1 MAKFTDKFF
10 LQSIRRKV
18 IAAFLIGAIA
28 IGLSWVVTRVGFEE
42 MLFTVNK
49 LSTPNEKLK
58 VVNNLFRSITQL
70 DQLQRVQAIKNPN
83 KPYAAFKKESDYL
96 LKTLDTLRELS
107 TSNPLQVRRLDSME
121 TILRSRDK
129 LFMSY
134 LKLRKDLV
142 HNEALS
148 RRIQGVSKYIAK
160 NNKPKVD
167 TSIVITNQRYVTTT
181 TLPNADT
188 LQIVIKKKPKKS
200 FLSRLFGGRKEE
212 PVLPALKQV
221 EEELKIQVDT
231 LAVAKQDSSIW
242 KIQKM
247 MRRMEREQHDRT
259 TKLLNR
265 ELALIHTNNQL
276 HTQLL
281 AILHVI
287 EAEEINLDKQNS
299 HQATEVVRASIS
311 RMNGI
316 MVVFFAVAAFLAYLI
331 LIDIARSHQYRKQL
345 IAAKEEAEHLGQVK
359 QRFLA
364 NMSHEIRTPLQAI
377 IGFAEQVHQQP
388 QPKREALEAI
398 YRSAEHL
405 LQIVNEVLD
414 YSRIT
419 SGKFTFEQ
427 QVFNMHQLI
436 ADVIQ
441 TMRVPAEQK
450 SLALILKSTLPAS
463 LYVSGDAFRLRQVL
477 YNLLGN
483 AIKFTHTGSVV
494 LQVEH
499 TPGEDMVDIS
509 FSVIDTGIGIPAP
522 ELERI
527 FYLFEQADASVVRT
541 HGGTGLGLSI
551 AKTLV
556 ESQNGTIDVGSEPG
570 VGSCFVIKLPFA
582 LATAPEPEVPG
593 LPVHQP
599 LKYISPNSPNGKV
612 LVVDDDAFIIQL
624 CSTILNKYGILN
636 TCTSNAAAILNQP
649 WDSNIKLVLMDIRM
663 PEINGL
669 ELCRRLRKKVGKNV
683 KIVALTAQALPEER
697 EAILAEG
704 FDGILMKPFREQE
717 LLAWI
722 NAQQITGTGILP
734 ESTPD
739 VLVTPAAV
747 ELDLSLLTRMTGNDD
762 EQLRAIL
769 NQFIWDTEQD
779 IDELEISLEE
789 EAPETVAA
797 IVHRLAGRTGQVGAK
812 ELAERLRQIEVA
824 LNNQQPLAQVTPE
837 LEPLQQEV
845 KELTKKIIQKVKSL
859 KTVPAK

>member
-28 IGLSWVVTRVGFEE
+28 IGLSWIVTRVGFEE

-49 LSTPNEKLK
+49 LSTPNEKLQ
-58 VVNNLFRSITQL
+58 VVNNLFQSITQL

-83 KPYAAFKKESDYL
+83 QPYAAFKKESEYL
-96 LKTLDTLRELS
+96 LKTLDTLRDLS
-107 TSNPLQVRRLDSME
+107 TSNPVQVRRLDSME

-148 RRIQGVSKYIAK
+148 RRIQAVSKYIVK

-167 TSIVITNQRYVTTT
+167 TSIIVTNQRYVTTT
-181 TLPNADT
+181 TVPNADT
-188 LQIVIKKKPKKS
+188 LQPVVVKKKPKKS
-200 FLSRLFGGRKEE
+200 FFSRLFRSRKEE
-212 PVLPALKQV
+212 PVPPALKQV

-231 LAVAKQDSSIW
+231 LAVARQDSSIW

-247 MRRMEREQHDRT
+247 MRRMEREQHQRT

-265 ELALIHTNNQL
+265 ELALINTNNQL

-287 EAEEINLDKQNS
+287 EAEEINVDKQNS
-299 HQATEVVRASIS
+299 QQATEVVRASIS

-427 QVFNMHQLI
+427 QVFNMHQVI
-436 ADVIQ
+436 ADIIQ

-450 SLALILKSTLPAS
+450 SLALILKSTIPAT
-463 LYVSGDAFRLRQVL
+463 LFVSGDAFRLRQVL

-494 LQVEH
+494 LQVDYIA
-499 TPGEDMVDIS
+499 GQGKVDIT
-509 FSVIDTGIGIPAP
+509 FSVTDTGIGIPAP

-556 ESQNGTIDVGSEPG
+556 ESQNGSIEVGSEPG
-570 VGSCFVIKLPFA
+570 VGSCFVVKLPFL
-582 LATAPEPEVPG
+582 LAMAPVEEVPA
-593 LPVHQP
+593 LPTNHP
-599 LKYISPNSPNGKV
+599 LRFISEGKPSGKV
-612 LVVDDDAFIIQL
+612 LVVDDDAFILQL
-624 CSTILNKYGILN
+624 CRTILNKYGILN
-636 TCTSNAAAILNQP
+636 TCTSDAALVLNQD
-649 WDSNIKLVLMDIRM
+649 WDPTNKLVLMDIRM

-669 ELCRRLRKKVGKNV
+669 ELCRGLRQKVGNAV

-697 EAILAEG
+697 EVILAEG
-704 FDGILMKPFREQE
+704 FDGILMKPFREPE
-717 LLAWI
+717 LLSWI
-722 NAQQITGTGILP
+722 NAQHITGSVVAPLP
-734 ESTPD
+734 VAATTTSPD
-739 VLVTPAAV
+739 
-747 ELDLSLLTRMTGNDD
+747 LDLSLLIKMTGNDED
-762 EQLRAIL
+762 QLRTIL

-779 IDELEISLEE
+779 LDELEISLEE
-789 EAPETVAA
+789 EAPEAVAEL
-797 IVHRLAGRTGQVGAK
+797 VHRLAGRTGQVGAQD
-812 ELAERLRQIEVA
+812 LAARLRQVEVA
-824 LNNQQPLAQVTPE
+824 LNNQQLLSELLPE
-837 LEPLQQEV
+837 LEALQPEV
-845 KELTKKIIQKVKSL
+845 KELTKKIVQKVKSL
-859 KTVPAK
+859 ITVPVK

>member
-58 VVNNLFRSITQL
+58 VVNNLFQSITQL

-83 KPYAAFKKESDYL
+83 QPYAAFKKESEYL
-96 LKTLDTLRELS
+96 LQTLDTLRDLS

-181 TLPNADT
+181 TVPNADT
-188 LQIVIKKKPKKS
+188 LQPLVVKKKPRKS
-200 FLSRLFGGRKEE
+200 FFSRLFGSRKEE
-212 PVLPALKQV
+212 PVIPALKQV

-299 HQATEVVRASIS
+299 QQATEVVRASIS

-388 QPKREALEAI
+388 QPKREALDAI

-419 SGKFTFEQ
+419 SGKFTFED
-427 QVFNMHQLI
+427 QVFNMHQVI
-436 ADVIQ
+436 ADVIN

-450 SLALILKSTLPAS
+450 SLALILKSTIPTS
-463 LYVSGDAFRLRQVL
+463 LFVSGDAFRLRQVL

-483 AIKFTHTGSVV
+483 AIKFTHTGSVM
-494 LQVEH
+494 LQVDCA
-499 TPGEDMVDIS
+499 PGKGLVDIT

-556 ESQNGTIDVGSEPG
+556 ESQNGTIEVGSEPG
-570 VGSCFVIKLPFA
+570 VGSCFVVKMPFA
-582 LATAPEPEVPG
+582 LAMAPVAAAPE
-593 LPVHQP
+593 LPASQP
-599 LKYISPNSPNGKV
+599 LKFIAPGNPSGKV
-612 LVVDDDAFIIQL
+612 LVVDDDAFILQL
-624 CSTILNKYGILN
+624 CSTILNKFNILN
-636 TCTSNAAAILNQP
+636 TCTSDAAAVLNQP
-649 WDSNIKLVLMDIRM
+649 WDPTIKLVLMDIRM

-669 ELCRRLRKKVGKNV
+669 ELCRGLRQKVGKLV
-683 KIVALTAQALPEER
+683 KMVALTAQALPEER
-697 EAILAEG
+697 EIILAEG
-704 FDGILMKPFREQE
+704 FDGILMKPFREPE

-722 NAQQITGTGILP
+722 NDQHIIGGGITP
-734 ESTPD
+734 EP
-739 VLVTPAAV
+739 TPALALPTA
-747 ELDLSLLTRMTGNDD
+747 ELDLSLLTKMTGNDE

-769 NQFIWDTEQD
+769 NQFIWDSEQD
-779 IDELEISLEE
+779 LDELEISLEE
-789 EAPETVAA
+789 EAPESVAEL
-797 IVHRLAGRTGQVGAK
+797 VHRLAGRTGQVGAPD
-812 ELAERLRQIEVA
+812 LAGRLRQIEVA
-824 LNNQQPLAQVTPE
+824 LNNQQPLSTVMPD
-837 LEPLQQEV
+837 LVPLQQEL
-845 KELTKKIIQKVKSL
+845 KELNKKIKQKIKSL
-859 KTVPAK
+859 ETVPVK

>member
-28 IGLSWVVTRVGFEE
+28 IGLAWIVTKVGFEE
-42 MLFTVNK
+42 MLSTVNR

-58 VVNNLFRSITQL
+58 VVNTLFRSITQL
-70 DQLQRVQAIKNPN
+70 DQLQRVQAIKNPD
-83 KPYAAFKKESDYL
+83 KPYAEFKKGSEYL
-96 LKTLDTLRELS
+96 VKTLDTLRVLS
-107 TSNPLQVRRLDSME
+107 ANNPLQVQRLDSMT

-129 LFMSY
+129 LFLSY

-148 RRIQGVSKYIAK
+148 KRIHAVSNYIAK
-160 NNKPKVD
+160 NNKPKID

-188 LQIVIKKKPKKS
+188 LQIVVKKKPKKS
-200 FLSRLFGGRKEE
+200 FLSRLFRGRKEE
-212 PVLPALKQV
+212 PALPALKQV

-247 MRRMEREQHDRT
+247 MRRMEREQHQRT

-287 EAEEINLDKQNS
+287 EAEEIHLDRQNS
-299 HQATEVVRASIS
+299 QQATEVVRASIS

-316 MVVFFAVAAFLAYLI
+316 MVIFFSVAAFLAYLI
-331 LIDIARSHQYRKQL
+331 LIDISRSHKYRKQL

-377 IGFAEQVHQQP
+377 IGFAEQVYQQP

-427 QVFNMHQLI
+427 QPFNVQQLVSG
-436 ADVIQ
+436 VIE
-441 TMRVPAEQK
+441 TMRLPAEQK
-450 SLALILKSTLPAS
+450 ELALVLESTIPNTLF
-463 LYVSGDAFRLRQVL
+463 VSGDAFRLRQVL

-483 AIKFTHTGSVV
+483 AIKFTHQGQVT
-494 LQVEH
+494 LQVNCTRTHEAFEI
-499 TPGEDMVDIS
+499 TFAVM
-509 FSVIDTGIGIPAP
+509 DTGIGIPAS

-527 FYLFEQADASVVRT
+527 FYLFEQVDASVVRT

-556 ESQNGTIDVGSEPG
+556 EGQNGIIEVSSEPG
-570 VGSCFVIKLPFA
+570 LGSCFVVRLPFLPA
-582 LATAPEPEVPG
+582 LAPVPEPATLTASNQAIKTITSG
-593 LPVHQP
+593 
-599 LKYISPNSPNGKV
+599 KPNGKV
-612 LVVDDDAFIIQL
+612 LVVDDDAFILRL
-624 CSTILNKYGILN
+624 CETILNKYGIIN
-636 TCTSNAAAILNQP
+636 TCTSDAQAVLREA
-649 WDSNIKLVLMDIRM
+649 WDPNIKLVLLDIRM

-669 ELCRRLRKKVGKNV
+669 ELCRALRKKLGKEIKV
-683 KIVALTAQALPEER
+683 VALTAQALPEER
-697 EAILAEG
+697 EIILAEG
-704 FDGILMKPFREQE
+704 FDGILMKPFREHE
-717 LLAWI
+717 LLTWLHSQ
-722 NAQQITGTGILP
+722 NITGAINPNLP
-734 ESTPD
+734 TTSLSEP
-739 VLVTPAAV
+739 
-747 ELDLSLLTRMTGNDD
+747 DLSMLIKITGSDE
-762 EQLRAIL
+762 EQLRLIL
-769 NQFIWDTEQD
+769 NQFILDTQLD
-779 IDELEISLEE
+779 LEKLNDYSIECLPKQTRE
-789 EAPETVAA
+789 
-797 IVHRLAGRTGQVGAK
+797 IVHRLAGRIGQVGTK
-812 ELAERLRQIEVA
+812 ELASRLRKIETA
-824 LNNQQPLAQVTPE
+824 LNQQQPLETMLPE
-837 LEPLQQEV
+837 LENLQKEI
-845 KELTKKIIQKVKSL
+845 KELVKKVHLKVKSL
-859 KTVPAK
+859 EEILVK